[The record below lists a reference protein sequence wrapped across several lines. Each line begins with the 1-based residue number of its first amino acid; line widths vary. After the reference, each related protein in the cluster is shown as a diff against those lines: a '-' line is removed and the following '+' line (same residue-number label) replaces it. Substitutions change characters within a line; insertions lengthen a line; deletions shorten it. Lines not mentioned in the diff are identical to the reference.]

1 MLQKMSSLKQFL
13 KHWTYISRHDN
24 TYQLKNVLFLTYT
37 VYFSK
42 AATISKNKGGGGGRS
57 YVKRDKIKPTKLCS
71 TFASSK
77 FKHNCSKSNSI
88 CPIKVEWFYQAQIHR
103 TAFPEILHNWCS
115 KTGGC
120 EVKCKNS
127 KVQEKYC
134 QLKTDASH
142 MQVGPQHLIRN
153 GSCRARALHHRN
165 APFKTS
171 GL

>member
-1 MLQKMSSLKQFL
+1 MTILISLKMCYFL
-13 KHWTYISRHDN
+13 HIQCIFQK
-24 TYQLKNVLFLTYT
+24 QPLFQKT
-37 VYFSK
+37 K
-42 AATISKNKGGGGGRS
+42 GGGGRS